1 MPQKELTDIS
11 VKPAPHDSVPADSTG
26 PAYYAPAFPDGLT
39 DTLVLGGHT
48 ARQLTDY
55 PVAASVT
62 GKEPEY
68 YQHTPVKTSGTL
80 VLLMV
85 SFLLVAFSYKKG
97 WKYFTTILNNVWSV
111 KRTEN
116 HLDDHTIS
124 ETLVM
129 TALILQTIIVE
140 GIILFYAV
148 EHFFPGSLSGN
159 VSLGVAF
166 TVASAGI
173 YYILQLLIFH
183 FLGYTFSNTKNTS
196 LWTQGFNASQ
206 SLMGLL
212 LTPVA
217 VIMLFM
223 PELNSLMLL
232 LSVSLYAIARM
243 AFLMKSFRIFFNKM
257 FHLVYFILYLCGV
270 EISLLLIFCKITI
283 IISNLL
289 EISPK

>member
-1 MPQKELTDIS
+1 MPQKQLNITA
-11 VKPAPHDSVPADSTG
+11 KPAPHDSIPADSTG
-26 PAYYAPAFPDGLT
+26 TAYYAPAFPNGLT
-39 DTLVLGGHT
+39 DTLVLDGHT
-48 ARQLTDY
+48 EKQLSDY
-55 PVAASVT
+55 PVATSVV

-68 YQHTPVKTSGTL
+68 YQLTPVKTSGTL
-80 VLLMV
+80 VLLML

-97 WKYFTTILNNVWSV
+97 WKYFNTMLTNVWSV

-129 TALILQTIIVE
+129 VALILLTIIVE
-140 GIILFYAV
+140 GIILFYGI
-148 EHFFPGSLSGN
+148 EHFFPGSLSRN
-159 VSLGVAF
+159 VSQGVAL
-166 TVASAGI
+166 TVAGAGI
-173 YYILQLLIFH
+173 YYILQLLILRY
-183 FLGYTFSNTKNTS
+183 LGYTFSNAKSTS
-196 LWTQGFNASQ
+196 LWIQGFNASQ

-217 VIMLFM
+217 IIMLFI
-223 PELNSLMLL
+223 PEFNSLMLL
-232 LSVSLYAIARM
+232 LSICLYAIARL

-257 FHLVYFILYLCGV
+257 FHLLYFILYLCGV

-289 EISPK
+289 EIS

>member
-1 MPQKELTDIS
+1 M
-11 VKPAPHDSVPADSTG
+11 
-26 PAYYAPAFPDGLT
+26 
-39 DTLVLGGHT
+39 
-48 ARQLTDY
+48 
-55 PVAASVT
+55 
-62 GKEPEY
+62 
-68 YQHTPVKTSGTL
+68 
-80 VLLMV
+80 
-85 SFLLVAFSYKKG
+85 
-97 WKYFTTILNNVWSV
+97 
-111 KRTEN
+111 
-116 HLDDHTIS
+116 
-124 ETLVM
+124 
-129 TALILQTIIVE
+129 AL
-140 GIILFYAV
+140 
-148 EHFFPGSLSGN
+148 
-159 VSLGVAF
+159 

-173 YYILQLLIFH
+173 FYILQLLIFP

>member
-1 MPQKELTDIS
+1 M
-11 VKPAPHDSVPADSTG
+11 
-26 PAYYAPAFPDGLT
+26 
-39 DTLVLGGHT
+39 
-48 ARQLTDY
+48 
-55 PVAASVT
+55 AASVT

-159 VSLGVAF
+159 VSLGVAL

-173 YYILQLLIFH
+173 YYLSLIH
-183 FLGYTFSNTKNTS
+183 
-196 LWTQGFNASQ
+196 
-206 SLMGLL
+206 
-212 LTPVA
+212 
-217 VIMLFM
+217 I
-223 PELNSLMLL
+223 
-232 LSVSLYAIARM
+232 
-243 AFLMKSFRIFFNKM
+243 
-257 FHLVYFILYLCGV
+257 
-270 EISLLLIFCKITI
+270 
-283 IISNLL
+283 
-289 EISPK
+289 